1 MAIQLITSDKTI
13 EAWKPEKPL
22 ARLSD
27 GGGLFLLAS
36 RVSGRR
42 HAWRLDYTFEMKRQT
57 ISLGVYPKV
66 TLALARKKALKL
78 QQLVAEGINPSVD
91 CQEKKTAILAR
102 REEERRALTGEAP
115 KNSFEDVARRWYE
128 TRKSDW
134 MDSHGNRVIR
144 RLEIHVFPQIGRKP
158 IASIEPPDVLE
169 ACRRIQGKGTIETA
183 HRALE
188 HASNVFCFGV
198 GEGLLKADP
207 CRDLKNLLQK
217 HHPTHFAAITDPR
230 ELADLIRATRTY
242 QGTAVVHAALQ
253 LMPMLFLRPGELRN
267 ARWDNFDLHNGQWL
281 VPSECMKRTKQGKID
296 GDEHYV
302 PLARQAVRILEGLWP
317 LTGGRGLVFPG
328 NGASGGPISDGTI
341 NKALRRMGYS
351 ADAVT
356 GHGFRATARTLLH
369 ERLCI
374 DKDIIELQLA
384 HEVSDANGRAYNRT
398 EFVLQRQEMMQ
409 VWADYLDDL
418 HDGRDD
424 YRRNAALP
432 TFTPVTSRLA
442 KNEGAT

>member
-1 MAIQLITSDKTI
+1 MATQLIKSDLTI

-27 GGGLFLLAS
+27 GGALYLLSS
-36 RVSGRR
+36 RVPGRR
-42 HAWRLDYTFEMKRQT
+42 HAWRLDYVFETKRQT

-66 TLALARKKALKL
+66 TLALARKKALQL
-78 QQLVAEGINPSVD
+78 QQQVAEGINPSAD
-91 CQEKKTAILAR
+91 RKATKAAILFR
-102 REEERRALTGEAP
+102 LEENRRALTGEAP

-134 MDSHGNRVIR
+134 MDSHGSRVIR
-144 RLEIHVFPQIGRKP
+144 RLELHIFPQFGRKP

-169 ACRRIQGKGTIETA
+169 ACRRIQKRGTVETA
-183 HRALE
+183 HRAME

-207 CRDLKNLLQK
+207 CRDLKKLLQK
-217 HHPTHFAAITDPR
+217 HHPNHFPAITDPQQ
-230 ELADLIRATRTY
+230 LAELIRATRNY

-253 LMPMLFLRPGELRN
+253 LMPMLFLRPGELRH
-267 ARWDNFDLHNGQWL
+267 ARWENFDLDNGQWL
-281 VPSECMKRTKQGKID
+281 VPSASMKRLKHEKIT
-296 GDEHYV
+296 GDAHYV
-302 PLARQAVRILEGLWP
+302 PLPRQAVSILEDLWQ
-317 LTGGRGLVFPG
+317 LTGGRNFVFPSIR
-328 NGASGGPISDGTI
+328 ADARPMSDGTL
-341 NKALRRMGYS
+341 NKALRLMGYS
-351 ADAVT
+351 EDAVT

-369 ERLCI
+369 ERLSI
-374 DKDIIELQLA
+374 DKDIVELQLA
-384 HEVSDANGRAYNRT
+384 HEVKDSNGRAYNRT
-398 EFVLQRQEMMQ
+398 EFLTARQEMMQ

-432 TFTPVTSRLA
+432 TFKSVTSRLA
-442 KNEGAT
+442 QHA

>member
-1 MAIQLITSDKTI
+1 MAIQLIESDRTI

-22 ARLSD
+22 ERLSD
-27 GGGLFLLAS
+27 GAGLFLLAS
-36 RVSGRR
+36 RVPGRR

-66 TLALARKKALKL
+66 TLALARKEALKA
-78 QQLVAEGINPSVD
+78 QQMAASGTNPSVD
-91 CQEKKTAILAR
+91 RKEKKAAILAQ
-102 REEERRALTGEAP
+102 REEERRALNGVAP

-134 MDSHGNRVIR
+134 MDSHGSRVIR
-144 RLEIHVFPQIGRKP
+144 RLEIHVFPQIGRKL
-158 IASIEPPDVLE
+158 IASIEPPEVLE
-169 ACRRIQGKGTIETA
+169 ACRRIQKKGTIETA

-217 HHPTHFAAITDPR
+217 HRPTHFAAITDPR
-230 ELADLIRATRTY
+230 ELAELIRATRTY

-296 GDEHYV
+296 GDVHYV
-302 PLARQAVRILEGLWP
+302 PLARQAVRILEGLWQ
-317 LTGGRGLVFPG
+317 LTGGGALCSLVPVRAVVRF
-328 NGASGGPISDGTI
+328 
-341 NKALRRMGYS
+341 RM
-351 ADAVT
+351 
-356 GHGFRATARTLLH
+356 ARSTK
-369 ERLCI
+369 LC
-374 DKDIIELQLA
+374 
-384 HEVSDANGRAYNRT
+384 G
-398 EFVLQRQEMMQ
+398 
-409 VWADYLDDL
+409 VWA
-418 HDGRDD
+418 
-424 YRRNAALP
+424 
-432 TFTPVTSRLA
+432 TPQTL
-442 KNEGAT
+442 